1 MKSGCKWYDFQ
12 PLFVYPCFRRQQ
24 AAVLR
29 LLNSMPDEFVIE
41 CFSAQIR
48 FYRSVLFWLYLE
60 RRGFRFFGDVFHF

>member
-1 MKSGCKWYDFQ
+1 M
-12 PLFVYPCFRRQQ
+12 YPHFRRQQ

-48 FYRSVLFWLYLE
+48 LHRSVLFWLYLE